1 MTIRSMTGF
10 ARAEG
15 AADAAAWAV
24 ELKSVNGR
32 GLELRCRLPAAYDGY
47 EAPIRAVVARHITRG
62 NVQLNLTSAAGAQGA
77 HVSVNEALLA
87 HYAALAAALMAKHD
101 LAAATP
107 AELLALPGVVTQA
120 MPTLDEAAREALQ
133 LAVLASVEEACMQL
147 DASRAAEGAQLAEV
161 LTGLLD
167 QIDALVSAAS
177 QAAASQPAAVRQRV
191 QERLDALDA
200 AKLVD
205 EQRLAQEVALL
216 ATKADV
222 REELDRLR
230 AHLASA
236 RELLARAEPVGR
248 PLEFLSQE
256 FMREA
261 NTLCSKAV
269 EPDLTRI
276 GLDLKSV
283 IEQVREQIKNIE

>member
-15 AADAAAWAV
+15 AAAAAAWAV

-32 GLELRCRLPAAYDGY
+32 GLELRCRLPSAFDGF
-47 EAPIRAVVARHITRG
+47 EAPIRAVVARHVTRG
-62 NVQLNLTSAAGAQGA
+62 NVQLSLTPAAGAQNA

-87 HYAALAAALMAKHD
+87 HYAALAAGLAAKHD
-101 LAAATP
+101 LAPASP
-107 AELLALPGVVTQA
+107 AELLALPGVASQA
-120 MPTLDEAAREALQ
+120 TPALDEAARAALQ
-133 LAVLASVEEACMQL
+133 QAVLASVEDACIQL
-147 DASRAAEGAQLAEV
+147 DASRAAEGAQLAEA
-161 LTGLLD
+161 LAALLD
-167 QIDALVSAAS
+167 QIDVLVRAAGD
-177 QAAASQPAAVRQRV
+177 AAASQPAAVRQRL
-191 QERLDALDA
+191 QERLDALGA
-200 AKLVD
+200 GKLVD

-236 RELLARAEPVGR
+236 RDLVARAEPVGR
-248 PLEFLSQE
+248 PLDFLSQE

-269 EPDLTRI
+269 DPDLTRI
-276 GLDLKSV
+276 GLDLKSA